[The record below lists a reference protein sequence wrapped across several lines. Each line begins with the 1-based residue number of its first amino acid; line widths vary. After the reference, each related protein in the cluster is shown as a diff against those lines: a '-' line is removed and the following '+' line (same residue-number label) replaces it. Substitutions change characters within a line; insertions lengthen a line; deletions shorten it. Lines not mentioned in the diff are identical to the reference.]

1 MVYIRLKK
9 VKNIN
14 YAYLVE
20 SRWNKEKQTSQQ
32 ITRQYLGPLSQININ
47 KIPNEYR
54 KQSTIIKFLDS
65 HNLNFEKSME
75 LNELLQTK
83 LLENLKM
90 YEIND
95 LVKIYNEYTKSVYS
109 LLDFYEKLLI
119 PVLYKIGDQW
129 ANGEIDVATE
139 HVCSNA
145 VNNLVDLI
153 NQKNSKKISKSSSSH
168 DRPISSHDRPIILCT
183 PEGELHSIGCKIIES
198 LLLEKGYEV
207 YNITSPLPTNS
218 IESYLDNTNPHLIL
232 VSVTLQENINSV
244 IRLVQ
249 EIRKSLNVSII
260 VGGNAIK
267 FASKAQIELLEKYD
281 KVYLDLEKLDDI
293 ITNVKVLIDKKQ

>member
-9 VKNIN
+9 VKNID

-20 SRWNKEKQTSQQ
+20 SKWNKEKQTSQQ

-47 KIPNEYR
+47 KIPEEYR
-54 KQSTIIKFLDS
+54 NKSSIIKFLDS

-75 LNELLQTK
+75 LNKSLQDILFEKLKNYELDEL
-83 LLENLKM
+83 
-90 YEIND
+90 IN
-95 LVKIYNEYTKSVYS
+95 IYNDYTKSVYS

-145 VNNLVDLI
+145 AITLIDLI
-153 NQKNSKKISKSSSSH
+153 NQKNINKKISKSSLSTIN
-168 DRPISSHDRPIILCT
+168 RPIVLCT

-218 IESYLDNTNPHLIL
+218 IESYLDNIDPSIIII
-232 VSVTLQENINSV
+232 SVTLKENINSV
-244 IRLVQ
+244 IRFVQ
-249 EIRKSLNVSII
+249 EIRQSFNIPII

-267 FASKAQIELLEKYD
+267 FVSKSQIELLEKYD
-281 KVYLDLEKLDDI
+281 KVYHDLEKLNDI
-293 ITNVKVLIDKKQ
+293 ITYIKILMNT

>member
-1 MVYIRLKK
+1 MVYIRVKK

-20 SRWNKEKQTSQQ
+20 SRWNKEKHTSQQ

-47 KIPNEYR
+47 KIPEEYR

-65 HNLNFEKSME
+65 HNINFEKSME
-75 LNELLQTK
+75 LNESLQTK
-83 LLENLKM
+83 LLEKLRV

-95 LVKIYNEYTKSVYS
+95 LVKIHNEYTKSVYS

-119 PVLYKIGDQW
+119 PVLHKIGDQW
-129 ANGEIDVATE
+129 EKGEIDVATE

-145 VNNLVDLI
+145 TNSLIDLI
-153 NQKNSKKISKSSSSH
+153 NQKNINKKTSKSSLSSTTN
-168 DRPISSHDRPIILCT
+168 RPIILCT

-207 YNITSPLPTNS
+207 YNITSALPT
-218 IESYLDNTNPHLIL
+218 
-232 VSVTLQENINSV
+232 
-244 IRLVQ
+244 
-249 EIRKSLNVSII
+249 
-260 VGGNAIK
+260 
-267 FASKAQIELLEKYD
+267 
-281 KVYLDLEKLDDI
+281 
-293 ITNVKVLIDKKQ
+293 